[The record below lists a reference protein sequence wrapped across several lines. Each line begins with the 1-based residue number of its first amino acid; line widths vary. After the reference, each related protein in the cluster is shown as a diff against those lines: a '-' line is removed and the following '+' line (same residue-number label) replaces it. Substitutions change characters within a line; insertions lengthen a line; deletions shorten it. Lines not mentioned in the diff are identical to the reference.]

1 LYPEDYARCRRAVAR
16 YERNRSAAPDGYPTG
31 GLAALLHIGAL
42 AADGRLANAP
52 RTLRYAI
59 GALDQLA
66 RRMRALAT
74 ADSAQRHQAAAGRAT
89 RRRDPASRAPKL
101 AFRTPGWP
109 AWILT
114 QGHDEPRFEHGVLVL
129 EERNITLAPAPDTS
143 AYRTVIRD
151 AYLTAGHPLPLDI
164 DGRRQMAL
172 RHQGQLEP
180 AQRPQRPAI
189 EELELREL
197 AHRTGE
203 PISLLRKIS
212 PVYRQAWLQRQR
224 QQDATQAR
232 ADTAAFRRALA
243 ELHDQPD

>member
-1 LYPEDYARCRRAVAR
+1 VTS
-16 YERNRSAAPDGYPTG
+16 SAAPDGYPAG

-42 AADGRLANAP
+42 ATDRRLANAP

-74 ADSAQRHQAAAGRAT
+74 ADSAQRHEAAAGRAT

-101 AFRTPGWP
+101 SFRTPGWP

-114 QGHDEPRFEHGVLVL
+114 PGHDEPRFEHGVLVL
-129 EERNITLAPAPDTS
+129 EERNLALAPAPDTS

-151 AYLTAGHPLPLDI
+151 AYLTAGHALPLEH

-180 AQRPQRPAI
+180 AQRPQRPV

-203 PISLLRKIS
+203 PTSLLRKIS

-224 QQDATQAR
+224 QSDAAQAR
-232 ADTAAFRRALA
+232 ADTTAFRQALA
-243 ELHDQPD
+243 ALHDQPK